1 VAAVQEDDEQ
11 PNEKQFS
18 ELLQELR
25 VGLPGVQVLLAF
37 LLVVPFNSGFSQLD
51 DRDRAIYGI
60 AVLAA
65 AVATIFLIAPS
76 AHHRFAWPLSSGGY
90 EALLRIG
97 AIEARIGLI
106 ALGIAVTA
114 SVFVVADLV
123 YGSPVSVVAA
133 VVLAILLVV
142 FWIAVPLATRRS
154 QRE

>member
-1 VAAVQEDDEQ
+1 VSAVQEDDEQ
-11 PNEKQFS
+11 PNEKQFN

-37 LLVVPFNSGFSQLD
+37 LLVVPFNSGFGQLD

-65 AVATIFLIAPS
+65 AIASIFLIAPS
-76 AHHRFAWPLSSGGY
+76 AHHRFAWPLSRDGY
-90 EALLRIG
+90 KALLRIG

-114 SVFVVADLV
+114 SVFVVGDLV
-123 YGSPVSVVAA
+123 YGPPVSVVVAIG
-133 VVLAILLVV
+133 LASLLVI
-142 FWIAVPLATRRS
+142 FWIALPLATRRGG
-154 QRE
+154 QR